1 MSLVT
6 DQERDAFL
14 DSGILLLKGFYNQ
27 PTQVAPILEGIR
39 VIIELLCFKYQ
50 VDAPTQTADLAMTEG
65 FMALI
70 RRDRAYGGEVYDAV
84 KQIPEFMQLVSDM
97 RNSCLF
103 RELRSGSIPGLA
115 AGGYGIRIDCPGEA
129 TFRAPWHQEFPAQ
142 LRSLDGIVYW
152 TPLVSIRPSLGPV
165 EVCIGS
171 HREGIVPVH
180 TALDSAQQG
189 AYALRLVGEAERL
202 AKYQHQS
209 PLTEPGD
216 LLLMDFLTLHQSG
229 ENVDFYPRWSIQF
242 RYFNFV
248 NPLGVKISWKGSFA
262 GGQDFRAIL
271 DEAEVAI

>member
-1 MSLVT
+1 MSIVT
-6 DQERDAFL
+6 DLEKEDFRDN
-14 DSGILLLKGFYNQ
+14 GILLLKCFYDV
-27 PTQVAPILEGIR
+27 PAQVAPILEGIR

-50 VDAPTQTADLAMTEG
+50 VKAPTHTADLAMTEG

-70 RRDRAYGGEVYDAV
+70 RRDRAFGGEVYDAV
-84 KQIPEFMQLVSDM
+84 KQIPEFMQLVSDT
-97 RNSCLF
+97 RNAALF

-115 AGGYGIRIDCPGEA
+115 AGGYGIRIDCPGESM
-129 TFRAPWHQEFPAQ
+129 FRAPWHQEFPAQ

-152 TPLVSIRPSLGPV
+152 TPLVPIRPSLGPV
-165 EVCIGS
+165 EVCVGS

-202 AKYQHQS
+202 ARYEHQS

-229 ENVDFYPRWSIQF
+229 ENVDLYPRWSIQF
-242 RYFNFV
+242 RYFNFA
-248 NPLGVKISWKGSFA
+248 NPLGLKISWKGSYA

-271 DEAEVAI
+271 DQAEVEI

>member
-1 MSLVT
+1 MSIVT
-6 DQERDAFL
+6 DLEKEDFRDNGF
-14 DSGILLLKGFYNQ
+14 LLLKCFYDV
-27 PTQVAPILEGIR
+27 PAQVAPILEGIR

-50 VDAPTQTADLAMTEG
+50 VKAPTHTADLAMTEG

-70 RRDRAYGGEVYDAV
+70 RRDRAFGGEVYDAV
-84 KQIPEFMQLVSDM
+84 KQIPEFMQLVSDT
-97 RNSCLF
+97 RNAALF

-115 AGGYGIRIDCPGEA
+115 AGGYGIRIDCPGESM
-129 TFRAPWHQEFPAQ
+129 FRAPWHQEFPAQ

-152 TPLVSIRPSLGPV
+152 TPLVPIRPSLGPV
-165 EVCIGS
+165 EVCVGS

-202 AKYQHQS
+202 ARYEHQS

-229 ENVDFYPRWSIQF
+229 ENVDLYPRWSIQF
-242 RYFNFV
+242 RYFNFA
-248 NPLGVKISWKGSFA
+248 NPLGLKISWKGSFA

-271 DEAEVAI
+271 DQAEVAI